1 MKTTKMMALVHKS
14 LQRKHPLQQY
24 YRAGSCC
31 WMSSLSSLVDSS
43 DTNINSNANTN
54 NSIARQRISV
64 APGALPP
71 ALSRTNYPS
80 KQQKQQQQ
88 QRRSFG
94 STSLVP
100 LCSYS
105 YSSYPSSSQSHSNS
119 SSLLA
124 PTVVY
129 SDNHLL
135 AINKPAGWHSVPN
148 ISKKRGRISNNQSH
162 KNGNS
167 NENDN
172 RGAEHTTTTATTTI
186 GSSSSINK
194 KCLLTHLQTKGLGG
208 GSNKDFLLPLHRIDQ
223 PCTGILLFGKTSKA
237 ASRITT
243 VWKGKKKKKK
253 KNNNNNTQQQAVV
266 RDGVVKDYLCVVP
279 TSRIAA
285 MEEVSVPVSVS
296 LERDDTDTN
305 DDDDDNLWNRLDGL
319 MLRQSATSSA
329 SELHGMRTG
338 THLRWQQQK
347 YYNERRRKGK
357 SVRIVR
363 PGRKKAAGANEPQK
377 HDDDDDDK
385 FYDYDHEVD
394 NSMMRPVSVRWKILY
409 VPNIEPGYT
418 LLLVRTSEG
427 ARHMVRALLAQV
439 GDCPII
445 GDLRYWTAPKRMT
458 INSSNSNVLLP
469 SDRYSDGVVVHD
481 DQAAATA
488 ARSSNSH
495 STTPNEKDPLKDR
508 SVALHAY
515 GVYFDPQ
522 QLQLGTLDTFE
533 FRAPVPSTWKSFF
546 GIDNAEIN
554 NIL

>member
-1 MKTTKMMALVHKS
+1 MDKENSRFHQPTTAS
-14 LQRKHPLQQY
+14 RP
-24 YRAGSCC
+24 
-31 WMSSLSSLVDSS
+31 WN
-43 DTNINSNANTN
+43 TNTNTN
-54 NSIARQRISV
+54 NITTKRISV
-64 APGALPP
+64 TPGAIPP
-71 ALSRTNYPS
+71 ALSRTNFS
-80 KQQKQQQQ
+80 SKQQQQ

-100 LCSYS
+100 LSYS
-105 YSSYPSSSQSHSNS
+105 ISNS
-119 SSLLA
+119 SSLPA

-148 ISKKRGRISNNQSH
+148 ISKKRGRNNPT

-167 NENDN
+167 NVNSNNENNN
-172 RGAEHTTTTATTTI
+172 RGAEHTHTTTTNI
-186 GSSSSINK
+186 SSSLNK

-253 KNNNNNTQQQAVV
+253 KNKNNKKTQQQTVV

-285 MEEVSVPVSVS
+285 MEEVSVPVS
-296 LERDDTDTN
+296 LERDDIDTY
-305 DDDDDNLWNRLDGL
+305 DNNEMTLWNRLDGL

-329 SELHGMRTG
+329 SELHGVRTG

-357 SVRIVR
+357 SVRIIR
-363 PGRKKAAGANEPQK
+363 PGRKKTIGENEPHKQK
-377 HDDDDDDK
+377 HGDDDDK

-394 NSMMRPVSVRWKILY
+394 NSMMRPVSVRWKIVG

-445 GDLRYWTAPKRMT
+445 GDLRYWTAPKRMN
-458 INSSNSNVLLP
+458 INSSNLPP
-469 SDRYSDGVVVHD
+469 SDRYSDGVHD
-481 DQAAATA
+481 DQAATA
-488 ARSSNSH
+488 RGIKSFPTA
-495 STTPNEKDPLKDR
+495 PNEKDPLKDR